1 MVGNSD
7 VTSVTFDL
15 SCDNG
20 FTLSG
25 ELNVVDDRDPPVFAT
40 IMAVPVGDCSITLT
54 ASDEQGATLCE
65 GSKDFTVLANET
77 VIVDVALI
85 CAGDGEELLGNAE
98 INGTFV
104 FVDGNACPRL
114 HFFNAVPINVPAE
127 GSAATVLVSDREG
140 DPITTLMTATG
151 GSFADPSAQSTTYT
165 CDGAAG
171 NQTLTVTVGNGEP
184 ACEQS
189 KTFDVTCPGTNPC
202 DGVICDDT
210 GNECTAAECNPD
222 TGQCEIVNLDGN
234 QCTAG
239 GGGGELAVNGGFE
252 TGNLDGWTRFCG
264 GPNNGSCE
272 ATMAE
277 ARTGLWSGRVV
288 TAGAPANPTIKQANL
303 AIGVVQPNSEI
314 TIRFSMKG
322 STGPGGIVF
331 AGLLSEFLPEGA
343 TREDLGGGPLF
354 PTDQWVDYE
363 FTTNTGPDVANGVSL
378 ELNAI
383 CGAVEGCFVDVFF
396 DDVSIVIP
404 GGGSEPGICD
414 AGICVPNVV
423 DLCEGNTCD
432 NDDTECSDSSCDP
445 GTGQCVATPINEGGA
460 CEGGAGTC
468 NAGVCEPNA
477 QVVYE
482 QNFNLLPIDGAVI
495 GDGWLYFINVAAPV
509 PYGYGGP
516 APNGPQICA
525 LVDDQGG
532 PEQEPQQLSV
542 YSDYNNLDHGN
553 GYLIE
558 TNVFQ
563 EPFGFNNRIPASE
576 VGKTYTFLFQ
586 AKAGNIGASTTAN
599 AFIKVLNPDAGFA
612 ETAADRQDT
621 TSLPADWGGYSVSL
635 TIDASWVGQ
644 ILQYGFTTNAT
655 NFEPSGN
662 FYDNVVLTT
671 E

>member
-1 MVGNSD
+1 MVSPLQTSVGND
-7 VTSVTFDL
+7 IDL
-15 SCDNG
+15 SAQ
-20 FTLSG
+20 G
-25 ELNVVDDRDPPVFAT
+25 E
-40 IMAVPVGDCSITLT
+40 
-54 ASDEQGATLCE
+54 
-65 GSKDFTVLANET
+65 
-77 VIVDVALI
+77 DV
-85 CAGDGEELLGNAE
+85 
-98 INGTFV
+98 
-104 FVDGNACPRL
+104 
-114 HFFNAVPINVPAE
+114 
-127 GSAATVLVSDREG
+127 EG
-140 DPITTLMTATG
+140 DPISYQWSASG
-151 GSFADPSAQSTTYT
+151 GSIADPSAQDTTYT
-165 CDGAAG
+165 CEEVGEQIITITVSDDDGVYCMDDWAVPVTCVDGDGGTGGSGGAG
-171 NQTLTVTVGNGEP
+171 GEAGTGGVGGEAGAGGAGGEGGTGGGIDP
-184 ACEQS
+184 CA
-189 KTFDVTCPGTNPC
+189 DVT
-202 DGVICDDT
+202 CDDT

-222 TGQCEIVNLDGN
+222 TGQCEVSDLDGN
-234 QCTAG
+234 QCTAD
-239 GGGGELAVNGGFE
+239 GEPGTCDAGVCVPDAE
-252 TGNLDGWTRFCG
+252 CSTAADCPDTGNECIDAV
-264 GPNNGSCE
+264 CE
-272 ATMAE
+272 A
-277 ARTGLWSGRVV
+277 
-288 TAGAPANPTIKQANL
+288 GACGTSNNTNACD
-303 AIGVVQPNSEI
+303 
-314 TIRFSMKG
+314 
-322 STGPGGIVF
+322 GG
-331 AGLLSEFLPEGA
+331 A
-343 TREDLGGGPLF
+343 
-354 PTDQWVDYE
+354 
-363 FTTNTGPDVANGVSL
+363 
-378 ELNAI
+378 
-383 CGAVEGCFVDVFF
+383 
-396 DDVSIVIP
+396 
-404 GGGSEPGICD
+404 GICD
-414 AGICVPNVV
+414 AGVCVPIA
-423 DLCEGNTCD
+423 
-432 NDDTECSDSSCDP
+432 ECSTGADCPDDGNECTDAVCEAGTCGTSNNTNACD
-445 GTGQCVATPINEGGA
+445 
-460 CEGGAGTC
+460 GGAGTC
-468 NAGVCEPNA
+468 DGQGNCEPNA

-655 NFEPSGN
+655 NYEPSGN

>member
-1 MVGNSD
+1 MRGS
-7 VTSVTFDL
+7 L
-15 SCDNG
+15 
-20 FTLSG
+20 
-25 ELNVVDDRDPPVFAT
+25 
-40 IMAVPVGDCSITLT
+40 I
-54 ASDEQGATLCE
+54 GA
-65 GSKDFTVLANET
+65 
-77 VIVDVALI
+77 
-85 CAGDGEELLGNAE
+85 
-98 INGTFV
+98 
-104 FVDGNACPRL
+104 
-114 HFFNAVPINVPAE
+114 
-127 GSAATVLVSDREG
+127 
-140 DPITTLMTATG
+140 
-151 GSFADPSAQSTTYT
+151 
-165 CDGAAG
+165 
-171 NQTLTVTVGNGEP
+171 
-184 ACEQS
+184 
-189 KTFDVTCPGTNPC
+189 
-202 DGVICDDT
+202 
-210 GNECTAAECNPD
+210 
-222 TGQCEIVNLDGN
+222 
-234 QCTAG
+234 
-239 GGGGELAVNGGFE
+239 
-252 TGNLDGWTRFCG
+252 
-264 GPNNGSCE
+264 
-272 ATMAE
+272 
-277 ARTGLWSGRVV
+277 
-288 TAGAPANPTIKQANL
+288 
-303 AIGVVQPNSEI
+303 
-314 TIRFSMKG
+314 
-322 STGPGGIVF
+322 GGIVF
-331 AGLLSEFLPEGA
+331 VELFSELS
-343 TREDLGGGPLF
+343 GGGTSKAEIYTNAPLS
-354 PTDQWVDYE
+354 PTADWQSFSW
-363 FTTNTGPDVANGVSL
+363 TTTLGPDVSGGVTLQLKAS
-378 ELNAI
+378 
-383 CGAVEGCFVDVFF
+383 CGPVEGCGVDVYF
-396 DDVSIVIP
+396 DSVTIVVP

-414 AGICVPNVV
+414 AGICVPNQV

-432 NDDTECSDSSCDP
+432 DEDTECSDSSCDP

-477 QVVYE
+477 EVVYE